1 MVFHHALNKK
11 QLHFEILAHIRL
23 YVHND
28 IFYNRKKR
36 TVEWNVLF
44 QFFCSRVIRF
54 ETWKKWAC
62 VPCAQ
67 LFFANFWFSHNDI
80 FNMIWHIL
88 KREFE
93 GSAWFK
99 LYPDLS
105 YLDRALPV
113 RSNFHEKKMSPG
125 SFFVVSLLLSGGCT
139 IRSENEKLLELV
151 NIQSKLLE
159 EYDVKLKS
167 VESELRKTTEI
178 QNKTLAEY
186 DLKLKSVE
194 KIIDN
199 QNKEIAKLRL
209 DVKSYCEKELE
220 ILLSSSPGFKNR
232 SHEIEKRLLG
242 KYFNVRESVS
252 LFNTLAKCLISI
264 KSATLLENIL
274 TFDFWLIYIWLSTF
288 EFWLCYPI

>member
-1 MVFHHALNKK
+1 M
-11 QLHFEILAHIRL
+11 
-23 YVHND
+23 
-28 IFYNRKKR
+28 
-36 TVEWNVLF
+36 
-44 QFFCSRVIRF
+44 
-54 ETWKKWAC
+54 
-62 VPCAQ
+62 
-67 LFFANFWFSHNDI
+67 
-80 FNMIWHIL
+80 

-274 TFDFWLIYIWLSTF
+274 TFDF
-288 EFWLCYPI
+288 